1 MTAQQIAAPDPLA
14 SVPAL
19 HILEG
24 LTRIH
29 PWILVI
35 DAQRRVLWVSEGLRE
50 IPGIDGLAPGMDAR
64 TFLAKLPRPEQVFPL
79 RSSLRGR
86 SHLQSA
92 PLELRGAD
100 GRAIPVDLDLMR
112 VASGEGDLILVIATE
127 HAFTSGDDDLNA
139 HLLDSLPDAV
149 LAIDAGGVVRRANDA
164 ACRLLESSANEILA
178 RPIGALLAEGAD
190 QIEALAEILQGP
202 PREAVCDLR
211 LRARS
216 GHIRSLEVSVT
227 PLGAGARAILL
238 WDVTEERE
246 AKQRLCKANE
256 ELEHCVGALAHDL
269 RSPLVGLLG
278 FSRLLRQDYQDS
290 LDETGRHFVDRIEQ
304 AARTMES
311 LIHDLLELARIGEPG
326 EPPFLVDPCEV
337 LQQLAA
343 ELKPRLEA
351 ADIELALPGGL
362 VSRVYCDRSR
372 LYQVFSNLIGNAI
385 DHMGPRRDARIE
397 VQIEEDDHAH
407 EIVVA
412 DNGRGVDPAHR
423 ERIFEIFKSIGIR
436 ADGRRGTG
444 MGLTIVKKIVEKHGG
459 RVWVESEPG
468 LGARFHA
475 TLPRR

>member
-1 MTAQQIAAPDPLA
+1 MTAQQLVATDPLA
-14 SVPAL
+14 AVPAL
-19 HILEG
+19 SILEG
-24 LTRIH
+24 LARIH
-29 PWILVI
+29 RWILVI
-35 DAQRRVLWVSEGLRE
+35 DAQRRVLWRSEGLRE
-50 IPGIDGLAPGMDAR
+50 LPGVDELALGMDAR

-86 SHLQSA
+86 NHLEGA
-92 PLELRGAD
+92 PLELRAAD
-100 GRAIPVDLDLMR
+100 GRAIPVHLDLVR
-112 VASGEGDLILVIATE
+112 VDCGEGDLLVVIATE
-127 HAFTSGDDDLNA
+127 HSSPSRDDGLDA
-139 HLLDSLPDAV
+139 HLLDSLPEAV

-164 ACRLLESSANEILA
+164 ARRILEASADEILA
-178 RPIGALLAEGAD
+178 RPIGALLAERTD
-190 QIEALAEILQGP
+190 EIETLAEILQGP
-202 PREAVCDLR
+202 PRDAVCDVC
-211 LRARS
+211 LRAPS
-216 GHIRSLEVSVT
+216 GRTRSLEVSVT
-227 PLGAGARAILL
+227 PLGAGARALL
-238 WDVTEERE
+238 LRDVTEERQ
-246 AKQRLCKANE
+246 ANQRLRKANE

-278 FSRLLRQDYQDS
+278 FSRLLRQDYEDS

-326 EPPFLVDPCEV
+326 ERPVLVDPREV

-351 ADIELALPGGL
+351 AGIDLVLPGPL

-397 VQIEEDDHAH
+397 VQIEEDDEAH

-423 ERIFEIFKSIGIR
+423 DRIFEIFQSIGTR
-436 ADGRRGTG
+436 ADGGRGTG
-444 MGLTIVKKIVEKHGG
+444 MGLTIVKKIVEKRGG
-459 RVWVESEPG
+459 RVWVDSEPG
-468 LGARFHA
+468 RGARFHA